1 VAAGTWTETDGK
13 NIEMEAL
20 FMKKIGV
27 FLAQGFE
34 EIEGLTVV
42 DILRRAGIE
51 VDTISIM
58 GTREVCGSHKI
69 PVLADVLYE
78 DVDFDKLDG
87 VVLPGGLPGTTNLGE
102 HTGVG
107 DMIRSFAGSGKLVA
121 AICAAP
127 SVLGQAGLLAGKKAA
142 CYPGYED
149 QLTGAEVIY
158 DEVAEAGN
166 IITSRGMG
174 TTIAFALR
182 ITAYLAGEDKA
193 QELEKKIIYRQ

>member
-1 VAAGTWTETDGK
+1 
-13 NIEMEAL
+13 
-20 FMKKIGV
+20 MKKIGV

-51 VDTISIM
+51 VETISIM

-69 PVLADVLYE
+69 PVIADVLYE
-78 DVDFDKLDG
+78 EAEFDKLDG
-87 VVLPGGLPGTTNLGE
+87 VVLPGGLPGTTNLGA
-102 HTGVG
+102 HAGVN
-107 DMIRSFAGSGKLVA
+107 DTIRSFAEAGKLVA

-127 SVLGQAGLLAGKKAA
+127 SVLGQAGLLKGQNAA

-149 QLTGAEVIY
+149 KLTGAEVVY
-158 DEVAEAGN
+158 EEVAEAGN

-174 TTIAFALR
+174 TSIAFALR
-182 ITAYLAGEDKA
+182 ITAYLTDEAKA
-193 QELEKKIIYRQ
+193 EELARKIIYRQ